1 MITWF
6 QSVRRNQIITRLM
19 KCKKCRAV
27 STANTFTDGWMK
39 IQMIKERFMK
49 VLRMTKKG
57 YHAESN
63 PELDQIVT
71 KWHETFEATKVARK
85 AFYIAEKKLELANK
99 EFTVVDKEWQ
109 AYEKKNGAP
118 K

>member
-1 MITWF
+1 
-6 QSVRRNQIITRLM
+6 
-19 KCKKCRAV
+19 
-27 STANTFTDGWMK
+27 MK
-39 IQMIKERFMK
+39 IPMIKEVIMK

-57 YHAESN
+57 YHAKSN

-71 KWHETFEATKVARK
+71 KWHDNFEATRVARK
-85 AFYIAEKKLELANK
+85 ALYIAEKKLELANK
-99 EFTVVDKEWQ
+99 QFTVVDKEWQ

>member
-1 MITWF
+1 
-6 QSVRRNQIITRLM
+6 
-19 KCKKCRAV
+19 
-27 STANTFTDGWMK
+27 MK
-39 IQMIKERFMK
+39 IPMIKEGFMK

-57 YHAESN
+57 YHAKSN
-63 PELDQIVT
+63 PELDQIVS
-71 KWHETFEATKVARK
+71 KWHESFEATRVARK

-99 EFTVVDKEWQ
+99 QFTVVDKEWQ

>member
-1 MITWF
+1 
-6 QSVRRNQIITRLM
+6 
-19 KCKKCRAV
+19 
-27 STANTFTDGWMK
+27 
-39 IQMIKERFMK
+39 MIKECFMK

-57 YHAESN
+57 YHADSN

-71 KWHETFEATKVARK
+71 KWHESFEATRVARK

-99 EFTVVDKEWQ
+99 QFTVVDKEWQ
-109 AYEKKNGAP
+109 SYEKKNGAP